1 MTLEQCTKNYNHMRL
16 GNGDMAWDKQTN
28 YFGPNF
34 ALYPPAGAL
43 TIKNFKKQKKQRDII
58 LHQCT
63 ENGDNLMF
71 GRRKVMTREKHT
83 IFLLLP
89 S

>member
-34 ALYPPAGAL
+34 ALYPPPTRAL
-43 TIKNFKKQKKQRDII
+43 TIKNFKKQKKQREI
-58 LHQCT
+58 
-63 ENGDNLMF
+63 
-71 GRRKVMTREKHT
+71 
-83 IFLLLP
+83 
-89 S
+89 